1 MNPTHVNASRKFFS
15 RDVVEISDH
24 VASMMTITRPSS
36 TFSRHQSDP
45 ATMCAMKVVLG
56 HGASG
61 NAASMKPY
69 VVGFKRRG
77 IDAMAVDLPRG
88 GAEKAVPVFIKA
100 SGRGHDVVGGGQSFG
115 GRVASMA
122 AVDADYGALVLF
134 SYPLHRPGFK
144 DQLRTEHWPRIKC
157 PTLFLSG
164 DRDPFADLA
173 LLRQKIKIIANARL
187 VVFEGQGHG
196 LLKVLDD
203 ALDVATDFLKSE
215 LR

>member
-1 MNPTHVNASRKFFS
+1 
-15 RDVVEISDH
+15 
-24 VASMMTITRPSS
+24 
-36 TFSRHQSDP
+36 
-45 ATMCAMKVVLG
+45 MKVVLG

-61 NAASMKPY
+61 DAASMKPY

-77 IDAMAVDLPRG
+77 IDALAVDLPRG

-122 AVDADYGALVLF
+122 AVEADFGGLVLF

-144 DQLRTEHWPRIKC
+144 DQLRTEHWPQIRC

-164 DRDPFADLA
+164 DRDPFADLR
-173 LLRQKIKIIANARL
+173 LLEAKIKIIPNARL
-187 VVFEGQGHG
+187 VVFKGQGHG
-196 LLKVLDD
+196 LLSVLDD
-203 ALDVATDFLKSE
+203 ALDAAADFLKTE
-215 LR
+215 VK

>member
-1 MNPTHVNASRKFFS
+1 
-15 RDVVEISDH
+15 
-24 VASMMTITRPSS
+24 
-36 TFSRHQSDP
+36 
-45 ATMCAMKVVLG
+45 MCAMKVVLG

-77 IDAMAVDLPRG
+77 IDATAVDLPRG
-88 GAEKAVPVFIKA
+88 GAENAVPVFIKA
-100 SGRGHDVVGGGQSFG
+100 SGRGRDVVGGGQSFG

-122 AVDADYGALVLF
+122 AVEADFGALVLF

-144 DQLRTEHWPRIKC
+144 DQLRTAHWPEIKC

-164 DRDPFADLA
+164 DRDPFADLT
-173 LLRQKIKIIANARL
+173 LLRQKIKIIPKARL
-187 VVFEGQGHG
+187 EVFKGQGHG

-203 ALDVATDFLKSE
+203 ALDVAADFLNTE